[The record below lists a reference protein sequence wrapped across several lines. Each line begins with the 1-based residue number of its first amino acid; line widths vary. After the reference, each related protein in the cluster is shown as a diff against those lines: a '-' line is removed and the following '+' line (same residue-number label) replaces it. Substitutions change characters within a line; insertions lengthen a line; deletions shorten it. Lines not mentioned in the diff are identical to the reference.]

1 MTVVDGSRTPAW
13 IQARGASRNCLFLQ
27 TPRAARTE
35 PTAPREVQS
44 SAVRAYPPRP
54 SPCRNT
60 TVLGSIKWLRTAA
73 GGGRDRWP
81 GRYATLLPESDWR
94 DAYVGLDEGKPLR
107 RSEGSRS
114 GFDIGLGAG
123 AECGS
128 RAGGSGSG
136 SGSGDPGVVAPPVP
150 GLPPAPD
157 PLAVPVVAGPAAGQ
171 DPTPFTGT
179 APFGPPR
186 FAPANGSTV
195 GVAQPI
201 IIDFPGLVDDAG
213 AAENAVHISSVPPV
227 PGKFYWK
234 SPTQLRWRPLSFW
247 PAHTAV
253 TIDAGGTVSSFQ
265 TGDTLVATADDA
277 THQLTVTRNG
287 TVEKTIPMSM
297 GMAAGGHQ
305 TANGTY
311 YVQEKM
317 PSVVMDSST
326 YGVPVN
332 STYGYKVTVDL
343 AVRFDDS
350 GNFVHSAPWS
360 VDDQGKRD
368 VSHGC
373 INISPTNARWFFD
386 NFGAG
391 DPIIVKNSTG
401 TYTRNDGSNDWQS

>member
-1 MTVVDGSRTPAW
+1 MSCWTMGRLSTALKAAAVASILSLALSAAPA
-13 IQARGASRNCLFLQ
+13 QAD
-27 TPRAARTE
+27 P
-35 PTAPREVQS
+35 
-44 SAVRAYPPRP
+44 
-54 SPCRNT
+54 
-60 TVLGSIKWLRTAA
+60 
-73 GGGRDRWP
+73 DP
-81 GRYATLLPESDWR
+81 GP
-94 DAYVGLDEGKPLR
+94 
-107 RSEGSRS
+107 
-114 GFDIGLGAG
+114 
-123 AECGS
+123 
-128 RAGGSGSG
+128 
-136 SGSGDPGVVAPPVP
+136 GDPGVS
-150 GLPPAPD
+150 
-157 PLAVPVVAGPAAGQ
+157 AGQ
-171 DPTPFTGT
+171 DPAPFMGA

-186 FAPANGSTV
+186 LAPANGSTV

-201 IIDFPGLVDDAG
+201 IIDFPARVDDAG
-213 AAENAVHISSVPPV
+213 ATESAIHISSVPPV
-227 PGKFYWK
+227 AGKFYWMT
-234 SPTQLRWRPLSFW
+234 PTQLRWRPLSFW

-253 TIDAGGTVSSFQ
+253 TVDAGGTVSNFR

-287 TVEKTIPMSM
+287 AVEKTIPMSM

-332 STYGYKVTVDL
+332 STYGYKTTVEL

-360 VDDQGKRD
+360 VADQGKRD

-373 INISPTNARWFFD
+373 INISPTNARWFYD

-391 DPIIVKNSTG
+391 DPIIVVNSTG
-401 TYTRNDGSNDWQS
+401 TYTRHDGSSDWQS